1 MLMYAFLLVSLS
13 CQIDT
18 NQNYLKASQWGDC
31 SEMLSPRALY
41 KAFSSLMIVREGNTS
56 VGSAEHGLDS
66 VGLYKNYS

>member
-1 MLMYAFLLVSLS
+1 
-13 CQIDT
+13 
-18 NQNYLKASQWGDC
+18 
-31 SEMLSPRALY
+31 MLSPRALY